1 MNTKL
6 IIGLFILLC
15 AASSVFSQAHAQKK
29 DKITPATH
37 LWLQNYENLL
47 FVPVRS
53 LQQCQMLVKQ
63 AALIN
68 SSQGH
73 CYLNDNLIRKIECKK
88 PLKRNAEPSCS

>member
-1 MNTKL
+1 MFTKL

-15 AASSVFSQAHAQKK
+15 AASSVFTPADAA
-29 DKITPATH
+29 KITPATH

-53 LQQCQMLVKQ
+53 AEQCTTLTKQ
-63 AALIN
+63 AAMIN

-73 CYLNDNLIRKIECKK
+73 CYLNDNLVKKIECTK
-88 PLKRNAEPSCS
+88 PLKKSGTPSCK